1 MKFNSINTQSK
12 VSQNKKLSQE
22 KVRMLELFIKTMS
35 DEQRHKF
42 WIKTLLSAQ
51 KIFPEIIK
59 RVDNIIELQASSV
72 SFASDIY
79 GSENPTMKQFEKVIN
94 LTDRKSFLL
103 NLNLISQQLT
113 NDLNKDDKDFLEKR
127 YIHGMSVETLAED
140 FSISVRTVYRRIDKL
155 ISQIQDNILRKNWS
169 LKFLESQIKNEYWL
183 QQKFLSHVTEYCKN
197 LNYNMAK
204 LKNIKEDHHH
214 HHNEENL
221 DNLNFGS

>member
-1 MKFNSINTQSK
+1 MKSSNNNTQSK
-12 VSQNKKLSQE
+12 TSKNKKISQE
-22 KVRMLELFIKTMS
+22 KVRMIELFIKTMG
-35 DEQRHKF
+35 DEQKHKF

-113 NDLNKDDKDFLEKR
+113 NNLEKDDKDFLEKR

-140 FSISVRTVYRRIDKL
+140 FSISTRTVYRRIDKL
-155 ISQIQDNILRKNWS
+155 VSQIQVNILKKNWS

-183 QQKFLSHVTEYCKN
+183 QQKFISHVTEYCKN
-197 LNYNMAK
+197 LNYNTAK
-204 LKNIKEDHHH
+204 LHEIKEGHHLH
-214 HHNEENL
+214 HSEENL
-221 DNLNFGS
+221 DSLSFGS